1 MKRNYIYI
9 IAIFWG
15 LVVSPLIQA
24 QVTIGADKKPNPSAF
39 LEFVENLA
47 DSTSSKGLLLPR
59 VRLNAVSDASP
70 LTNKVKGMLVYN
82 KAQNANV
89 TNDVY
94 INDGTNW
101 NSLLLP
107 TPSAPGQYLVLNS
120 NLEPEWRTISIPE
133 PVPGVYSLMNSDS
146 RNLYSMLEIQS
157 DDSPWLRY
165 GDTIKIRPQHATN
178 RMVITVQVLFNK
190 EYDAT
195 NPTGWVNY
203 DAGLFIN
210 DFTTP
215 VDIRNETLVFQNFN
229 DSRIYSPVTL
239 HFVVTNLT
247 AGEQKIVLKFRRL
260 KSENFDGILFV
271 GYDSTTPPGIPGDIN
286 LFNTSASISSQYFE
300 DKSSPSI

>member
-1 MKRNYIYI
+1 MKRTYIYI
-9 IAIFWG
+9 IATLWG
-15 LVVSPLIQA
+15 LATFPLIQA
-24 QVTIGADKKPNPSAF
+24 QVTIGADKKPNPGAF

-47 DSTSSKGLLLPR
+47 DSTSNRGLLLPR
-59 VRLNAVSDASP
+59 VRLNAIADATP
-70 LTNKVKGMLVYN
+70 LTNKVEGMLVYN
-82 KAQNANV
+82 KTQNASVNS
-89 TNDVY
+89 DVY

-107 TPSAPGQYLVLNS
+107 TPSAAGQYLVLNS
-120 NLEPEWRTISIPE
+120 SLEPEWRTINLPQ

-146 RNLYSMLEIQS
+146 RNLYSMLTINS
-157 DDSPWLRY
+157 DNSPWLKY
-165 GDTIKIRPQHATN
+165 GDTITVKPRHATN

-190 EYDAT
+190 EYDPA

-215 VDIRNETLVFQNFN
+215 VDVRNQTLTYQSFN
-229 DSRIYSPVTL
+229 NSRVYSPVTL

-247 AGEQKIVLKFRRL
+247 AGEQKVLIKFKQL
-260 KSENFDGILFV
+260 NSENFDGILFV
-271 GYDSTTPPGIPGDIN
+271 GYDSTTPPGVPGDIN

-300 DKSSPSI
+300 DKSSPII